1 MVQKSYGKM
10 RGARKKLI
18 GPRHH
23 TINELLKSFE
33 IGDKVHVVIQSNSK
47 FQHPRFHGKTGT
59 VVARAGRSYVVEIS
73 DGSNVKKLQL
83 RPEHLK
89 KGK

>member
-1 MVQKSYGKM
+1 MVQKSFGKM

-23 TINELLKSFE
+23 TINQLMQPFE
-33 IGDKVHVVIQSNSK
+33 IGDKVHVVIQSNSS

-59 VVARAGRSYVVEIS
+59 VVGKAGRSYVVEIT
-73 DGSNVKKLQL
+73 DGSNVKKLNL
-83 RPEHLK
+83 LPEHLK